1 MNKEA
6 TSGFTRQRRNTV
18 NELQLLMGLMV
29 ASDPDWRDNRPNPSR
44 QLSAEELDAIAD
56 FGWHFP
62 ALKRLLASWS
72 NAVHARWQAASRKR
86 SPKPTLAPVARGK
99 W

>member
-1 MNKEA
+1 M
-6 TSGFTRQRRNTV
+6 
-18 NELQLLMGLMV
+18 NELHLLMGMMV
-29 ASDPDWRDNRPNPSR
+29 ASDPDWHDNRPNPSR

-62 ALKRLLASWS
+62 ALKRFLAGWA
-72 NAVHARWQAASRKR
+72 NAVHARWREASRKR
-86 SPKPTLAPVARGK
+86 SPNPTLAPAARGK